1 MVSRLYLVRPFSLF
15 FPRYFHF
22 SFASTNYARLILFI
36 SCLSH
41 LDCWSLGSVDHQTD
55 SHLPLPQP
63 WHMLSPDSSFLL
75 PVRAGNSSV
84 YFTLFPSIIFSMLQA
99 PQTTSGR
106 TAKERTWSLTGFPS
120 ENTSANWNTHAIWR
134 YYWCE
139 LKMELRSSGDEFWQ
153 LIWQVMVLP
162 LPKTLLYALSLY
174 HLA

>member
-120 ENTSANWNTHAIWR
+120 ENTSANWNTHATEAGATQQWR
-134 YYWCE
+134 WV
-139 LKMELRSSGDEFWQ
+139 LATDMASDGVASSQNSSMRSISISSGLKSW
-153 LIWQVMVLP
+153 
-162 LPKTLLYALSLY
+162 
-174 HLA
+174 